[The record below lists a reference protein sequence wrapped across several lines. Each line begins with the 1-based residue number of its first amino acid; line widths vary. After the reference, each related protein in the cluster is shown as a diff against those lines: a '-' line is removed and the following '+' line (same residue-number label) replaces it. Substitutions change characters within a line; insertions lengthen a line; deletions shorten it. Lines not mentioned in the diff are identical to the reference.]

1 MKTIFIATALCF
13 SAIIMP
19 AMAQAT
25 PTAPE
30 KTKRTSNDIALEALN
45 HVKSIF
51 ATTTTATDTEKA
63 TTAAADIKA
72 TTAKIVALQAVL
84 KATPMPTVA
93 EKKAFA
99 QKMLQYEPQISVII
113 KKMTNTLNTNSEE
126 VNKIIQP
133 VVTGFQAKI
142 KPTMNLLNTY
152 YPQKEMA
159 GYMNELKG
167 K

>member
-1 MKTIFIATALCF
+1 MKTIFIASAICF

-19 AMAQAT
+19 VMAQAST
-25 PTAPE
+25 PE
-30 KTKRTSNDIALEALN
+30 KTKTTRTANDVTLEILS

-51 ATTTTATDTEKA
+51 AATATATDLEKA
-63 TTAAADIKA
+63 TAAAA
-72 TTAKIVALQAVL
+72 TVNSTTEKIVALKAVL

-99 QKMLQYEPQISVII
+99 QKMLQYQPQVSVII
-113 KKMTNTLNTNSEE
+113 KKMTNALNTNSEE

-133 VVTGFQAKI
+133 TVTSFQAKI
-142 KPTMNLLNTY
+142 KSTMTLIGTY
-152 YPQKEMA
+152 YPEKEMI